1 MKILL
6 AIDGFPPSLAAVDE
20 VCRRPWPAGSQ
31 VRLVTVRSP
40 VESMLLKEASH
51 LPMLHDQIFEHPVWR
66 DVKFMDDAAAA
77 IERLAPELQVTPV
90 LLEGRAKDA
99 ILDEAEQWDADLI
112 MVGSHGSGI
121 IKHIFLGSVSLAV
134 AVNAKCSVEIVR
146 NKDNFV

>member
-6 AIDGFPPSLAAVDE
+6 AIDGFPPSLAVVDE
-20 VCRRPWPAGSQ
+20 VCRRPWPAGSE
-31 VRLVTVRSP
+31 VRLIAVRSP
-40 VESMLLKEASH
+40 VESLLLKETSH
-51 LPMLHDQIFEHPVWR
+51 LPMPHEQIFEHPDWR
-66 DVKFMDDAAAA
+66 DVKFMAAAVA
-77 IERLAPELQVTPV
+77 ALERLAPELKVTPM
-90 LLEGRAKDA
+90 LLEGRAKDI